1 MEKKNTPR
9 KQSQVKEVWRRL
21 KKNKSAILG
30 LVLFS
35 FFLFLA
41 IFGELIIPYS
51 KSIDVSVLD
60 RMQRPNAEH
69 WFGTDNFGRDVL
81 ARCVHAAKYSILIG
95 VVTSFASAI
104 VGTFLGAV
112 VAYFGGWVDT
122 LLMRFMDVVTAVP
135 TLLLTLVV
143 VASLGASVQNL
154 IIAIAIANVPG
165 FCRSARANM
174 MGVSN
179 QEFIEAARA
188 YGATNMRVMRKYII
202 PNAIGPVIVQTTMA
216 MSGALLAAASM
227 SYLGLGIKPP
237 TPEWGGM
244 LNAGK
249 EFIRKAPYLLY
260 FPGLSIVLA
269 SLGINLLGD
278 GLRDALDP
286 KLKD

>member
-1 MEKKNTPR
+1 MDKKNTPR

-41 IFGELIIPYS
+41 LFGELIIPYS
-51 KSIDVSVLD
+51 KSIDVNVLE
-60 RMQRPNAEH
+60 RMQTPNAKH

-95 VVTSFASAI
+95 VVTSFAAAI

-122 LLMRFMDVVTAVP
+122 LLMRFMDVLTAVP

-188 YGATNMRVMRKYII
+188 YGATNMRVMIKYII

>member
-1 MEKKNTPR
+1 MDKKNAPK

-30 LVLFS
+30 LFLFT
-35 FFLFLA
+35 FFLFIA
-41 IFGELIIPYS
+41 IFGEVLIPYS
-51 KSIDVSVLD
+51 KSIDVVLKEH
-60 RMQRPNAEH
+60 MQTPSAQH
-69 WFGTDNFGRDVL
+69 WFGTDNFGRDMF
-81 ARCVHAAKYSILIG
+81 ARCLHSAKYSILIG
-95 VVTSFASAI
+95 VVTSFSAAI

-112 VAYFGGWVDT
+112 VSYFGGWVDT
-122 LLMRFMDVVTAVP
+122 LIMRIMDVLTAIP

-143 VASLGASVQNL
+143 VATLGANVQNL
-154 IIAIAIANVPG
+154 ILAIGIANIPG

-174 MGVSN
+174 MGVSG

-188 YGATNMRVMRKYII
+188 YGASNLRVLVKYII
-202 PNAIGPVIVQTTMA
+202 PNAIGPIIVQTTMA
-216 MSGALLAAASM
+216 MSGALLSASSM
-227 SYLGLGIKPP
+227 SYLGLGIEPP
-237 TPEWGGM
+237 TPEWGGL

-260 FPGLSIVLA
+260 FPGLCIVLA

>member
-1 MEKKNTPR
+1 MDKKNAPK

-41 IFGELIIPYS
+41 LFGELIIPYS
-51 KSIDVSVLD
+51 KSIDVNVLE
-60 RMQRPNAEH
+60 RMQTPSAQH
-69 WFGTDNFGRDVL
+69 WFGTDNFGRDMF
-81 ARCVHAAKYSILIG
+81 ARCLHSAKYSILIG

-165 FCRSARANM
+165 FCRSARA
-174 MGVSN
+174 
-179 QEFIEAARA
+179 
-188 YGATNMRVMRKYII
+188 YGATNMRVMIKYII